1 MTNPDASEALTKLA
15 QSALN
20 MAAETPWQEL
30 TLGDIGSACDVTL
43 ATCARLGIS
52 KADIAGQ
59 IDQNLDQAMLASQPK
74 IDKTQGVRDRLFDVL
89 MGRFDGMEENRAAW
103 TSILA
108 SEKSDLVGQFARRA
122 RRARTGVWALEA
134 SGVTA
139 SDLRGAGRAIGI
151 ARVLRLVE
159 KVWLDDG
166 PDLAKT
172 MARLDQE
179 LRKGEE
185 WVERLQGLEGKLSSF
200 KFSRPKASTDAQE
213 AVPD

>member
-1 MTNPDASEALTKLA
+1 MTNPDVSETLTKLA
-15 QSALN
+15 QSALD
-20 MAAETPWQEL
+20 MAAEAPWQDL
-30 TLGDIGSACDVTL
+30 TLADIGSACDVTL
-43 ATCARLGIS
+43 ANCARLGIT

-59 IDQNLDQAMLASQPK
+59 IDHDLDQTMLASQPT

-89 MGRFDGMEENRAAW
+89 MGRFDGMEENRASW
-103 TSILA
+103 VSILA
-108 SEKSDLVGQFARRA
+108 GEKFDVLSQFARRA
-122 RRARTGVWALEA
+122 RRARTGAWALEA

-139 SDLRGAGRAIGI
+139 SDMRGAGRAIGI
-151 ARVLRLVE
+151 ARILRLVE
-159 KVWLDDG
+159 KAWVDDG

-185 WVERLQGLEGKLSSF
+185 WVERLQGVENKLSSF
-200 KFSRPKASTDAQE
+200 KFSRPKSNTAQE

>member
-1 MTNPDASEALTKLA
+1 MTHSDAAETLSKLA
-15 QSALN
+15 K
-20 MAAETPWQEL
+20 AAFELAPETPWQEL
-30 TLGDIGSACDVTL
+30 TLSDIGSACDVTL
-43 ATCARLGIS
+43 AMCARLGIS

-59 IDQNLDQAMLASQPK
+59 IDHDLDQTMLASQPT
-74 IDKTQGVRDRLFDVL
+74 IDKTQAVRDRLFDVL
-89 MGRFDGMEENRAAW
+89 MGRFDAMEENRAAW
-103 TSILA
+103 VSIIA
-108 SEKSDLVGQFARRA
+108 SEKSDIVSQLARRA
-122 RRARTGVWALEA
+122 RRARTGAWALEA

-151 ARVLRLVE
+151 ARILRLVE
-159 KVWLDDG
+159 RVWLDDG

-185 WVERLQGLEGKLSSF
+185 WIERLQGVEAKLSTF
-200 KFSRPKASTDAQE
+200 KFSRPKSNTAQE